1 MENMKW
7 VEKEVE
13 AAMSSFEGLQRAEAP
28 HFLFTRVE
36 ASLSRGG
43 KGFWYNFALFLSKP
57 VVTIAMVVVILC
69 LNTLAYYNHN
79 DVVVNIAEDDHAFAG
94 EYSMVNNTTQDESV
108 YALNEDQ

>member
-13 AAMSSFEGLQRAEAP
+13 AAMSSFEGLRRAEAP

-36 ASLSRGG
+36 ASLNKAG
-43 KGFWYNFALFLSKP
+43 KGFWYNFALFLSRP
-57 VVTIAMVVVILC
+57 VVTIAMVLAILC
-69 LNTLAYYNHN
+69 LNTLAYYNHD
-79 DVVVNIAEDDHAFAG
+79 DVVVSIADDEHAFAG

-108 YALNEDQ
+108 YTLNEDQ